1 MQSSFG
7 ATQCVFAEQ
16 YPYEI
21 SNVPLKDTPC
31 PLEEYSVHLK
41 QDFPWKGPQGEWG
54 PGRAARARQ
63 KSLNLETLLA
73 RARGAPRTPFTPR
86 TSFKGKC
93 VNFHMSNLPFKG
105 AVSLLEKPILLHNM
119 QYFWHRASLSK
130 VQYVLKCEI
139 LSECFFAPYN
149 RALSFMATQSS
160 FEKAAFVETWIA
172 FHWYMY
178 LIYSN
183 LIQFNPIQSNPDISH
198 LYNPIQSNQ
207 TQTNPIQSSP
217 IQSNLS
223 DLAKSNLI
231 QSYPIQ
237 SNPIQSNP
245 IYLI

>member
-1 MQSSFG
+1 MKNSVEINLG
-7 ATQCVFAEQ
+7 GFARIRNILGQ
-16 YPYEI
+16 D
-21 SNVPLKDTPC
+21 LF
-31 PLEEYSVHLK
+31 HLG
-41 QDFPWKGPQGEWG
+41 GPFQ
-54 PGRAARARQ
+54 R
-63 KSLNLETLLA
+63 KS
-73 RARGAPRTPFTPR
+73 
-86 TSFKGKC
+86 C
-93 VNFHMSNLPFKG
+93 YFHMSNLPFKG

-119 QYFWHRASLSK
+119 LYFWHRASLSK
-130 VQYVLKCEI
+130 LQYVLKCEI

-160 FEKAAFVETWIA
+160 FEKAAFVETWITV
-172 FHWYMY
+172 HWYMY

-198 LYNPIQSNQ
+198 LYNPIQSNPNKS
-207 TQTNPIQSSP
+207 NPIQSNPIQSYP

-223 DLAKSNLI
+223 NLAKSNLI

>member
-1 MQSSFG
+1 MKNSVEINLG
-7 ATQCVFAEQ
+7 GFARTRNILGQ
-16 YPYEI
+16 D
-21 SNVPLKDTPC
+21 LF
-31 PLEEYSVHLK
+31 HL
-41 QDFPWKGPQGEWG
+41 WG
-54 PGRAARARQ
+54 PFQR
-63 KSLNLETLLA
+63 KS
-73 RARGAPRTPFTPR
+73 
-86 TSFKGKC
+86 C
-93 VNFHMSNLPFKG
+93 YFHMSNLPFKG
-105 AVSLLEKPILLHNM
+105 AVSLLEKPILLHHM

-160 FEKAAFVETWIA
+160 FEKAAFVETWIT

-217 IQSNLS
+217 IQSNH
-223 DLAKSNLI
+223 
-231 QSYPIQ
+231 IQ
-237 SNPIQSNP
+237 SNPIQS
-245 IYLI
+245 I

>member
-1 MQSSFG
+1 MHAVFKTEMQH
-7 ATQCVFAEQ
+7 TLLHKC
-16 YPYEI
+16 
-21 SNVPLKDTPC
+21 NL
-31 PLEEYSVHLK
+31 PLEQRSVFLQNNIPMK
-41 QDFPWKGPQGEWG
+41 
-54 PGRAARARQ
+54 
-63 KSLNLETLLA
+63 TLLA

-149 RALSFMATQSS
+149 RALSFMVTQSS
-160 FEKAAFVETWIA
+160 FEQAAFVETWIT

-198 LYNPIQSNQ
+198 LYNPVQSNQ

-217 IQSNLS
+217 IQSNH
-223 DLAKSNLI
+223 
-231 QSYPIQ
+231 IQ
-237 SNPIQSNP
+237 SNPIQS
-245 IYLI
+245 I

>member
-1 MQSSFG
+1 MPFGGVQCAFKTRFPLKGSSGWMGSWARRARAPKELEFGNAFG
-7 ATQCVFAEQ
+7 ARA
-16 YPYEI
+16 
-21 SNVPLKDTPC
+21 
-31 PLEEYSVHLK
+31 
-41 QDFPWKGPQGEWG
+41 
-54 PGRAARARQ
+54 RAARPGPL
-63 KSLNLETLLA
+63 SP
-73 RARGAPRTPFTPR
+73 RGPLSKENALISTCLTF
-86 TSFKGKC
+86 
-93 VNFHMSNLPFKG
+93 
-105 AVSLLEKPILLHNM
+105 LLEKPILLHNM

-160 FEKAAFVETWIA
+160 FEKAAFVETWIT

-178 LIYSN
+178 LIYSTN

-217 IQSNLS
+217 IQSNH
-223 DLAKSNLI
+223 
-231 QSYPIQ
+231 
-237 SNPIQSNP
+237 IQSNP